1 MPPPR
6 HPSLNLHRGN
16 STLTRP
22 TTQAEATTALTVAAP
37 AANQALAATV
47 AMEATAEATVDTVDT
62 AVAIIRTDID
72 SSSLTTVAGDIE
84 RPPYFY

>member
-6 HPSLNLHRGN
+6 HPSLNPHRGN

-22 TTQAEATTALTVAAP
+22 TTQAEATTALTVAAL

-47 AMEATAEATVDTVDT
+47 AMEATAATVDT

>member
-1 MPPPR
+1 
-6 HPSLNLHRGN
+6 
-16 STLTRP
+16 
-22 TTQAEATTALTVAAP
+22 
-37 AANQALAATV
+37 
-47 AMEATAEATVDTVDT
+47 MEATAEATVDTVDT